1 MKSNGNACSRS
12 PFSRRDALL
21 ALGSL
26 AAVGT
31 ALVAPRARAQGYP
44 DKPLRMIVGFA
55 PGGAADVMSR
65 IIAKGLGAQM
75 NQQVIVE
82 NKPGAD
88 GILASQELMRAPAD
102 GYTLM
107 MGTNTATV
115 AVPALRPNPPYDPF
129 KAFTPLSTAGEFSM
143 FLAVSP
149 GLPSGNLKEFLDH
162 VAANPG
168 KYNSGSSNSAAEL
181 AMLQLLGTRG
191 AKVVN
196 ARYKGDVQ
204 AMTDLVGG
212 QIHMMFSTGT
222 LTPTFVKDNKIK
234 SLLTLLPQ
242 RSPLL
247 PEVPTAT
254 ELGIG
259 KLTITPWA
267 GFFGPAGMPT
277 DVAEKLSLELRNAL
291 ARPDVRD
298 QLVGQ
303 GFSSYGMTPTEF
315 TAFFRKQYDGFVN
328 TVKENNVKF
337 D

>member
-1 MKSNGNACSRS
+1 MHRIDH
-12 PFSRRDALL
+12 PRRRLLTALAAGSALL
-21 ALGSL
+21 A
-26 AAVGT
+26 
-31 ALVAPRARAQGYP
+31 APAARAQAFP
-44 DKPLRMIVGFA
+44 SKPLRMIVGFA
-55 PGGAADVMSR
+55 PGGAADVMAR
-65 IIAKGLGAQM
+65 IVAKGLGAQLG
-75 NQQVIVE
+75 QQIIVD

-88 GILASQELMRAPAD
+88 GILAAQELMRAAPD

-129 KAFTPLSTAGEFSM
+129 KAFTPISSAGEFSM

-149 GLPSGNLKEFLDH
+149 SLPSRNLAEFLDH
-162 VAANPG
+162 VVANPG

-222 LTPTFVKDNKIK
+222 LTPTFARDGKIRP
-234 SLLTLLPQ
+234 LLTLLPK

-247 PEVPTAT
+247 PDVPTAA
-254 ELGIG
+254 ELGLG

-277 DVAEKLSLELRNAL
+277 ELVDKLSAELRNAL
-291 ARPDVRD
+291 ARPEVHD

-303 GFSSYGMTPTEF
+303 GFSSYGMSAADF
-315 TAFFRKQYDGFVN
+315 TAFFRKQYDGFVA
-328 TVKENNVKF
+328 TVRENNVKF
-337 D
+337 E

>member
-1 MKSNGNACSRS
+1 MKSTR
-12 PFSRRDALL
+12 PTLTRRDALL

-26 AAVGT
+26 AAGST
-31 ALVAPRARAQGYP
+31 ALMAPRAHAQTYP

-65 IIAKGLGAQM
+65 IIAKGLSAQM
-75 NQQVIVE
+75 NQQVNVE

-88 GILASQELMRAPAD
+88 GILASQELMRAPPD

-149 GLPSGNLKEFLDH
+149 SLPSGSLKEFLDH

-267 GFFGPAGMPT
+267 GFFGPAGMPAE
-277 DVAEKLSLELRNAL
+277 VVEKLSLELRNAL

-303 GFSSYGMTPTEF
+303 GFSSYGMTPAEF
-315 TAFFRKQYDGFVN
+315 TAFFKRQYDGFVN

>member
-1 MKSNGNACSRS
+1 MPLIQSATVQTT
-12 PFSRRDALL
+12 RRQSLVA
-21 ALGSL
+21 L
-26 AAVGT
+26 AAAGAT
-31 ALVAPRARAQGYP
+31 LAAPGVFAQTFP
-44 DKPLRMIVGFA
+44 NRPLRMIVGFT
-55 PGGAADVMSR
+55 PGGAADVMAR
-65 IIAKGLGAQM
+65 IVAKGLGTQLGQ
-75 NQQVIVE
+75 NVIVD

-88 GILASQELMRAPAD
+88 GILASQELIRAAPD

-129 KAFTPLSTAGEFSM
+129 KVFTPLSTAGEFSM

-149 GLPSGNLKEFLDH
+149 ALPSRNLAEFLDH
-162 VAANPG
+162 IAANPG

-181 AMLQLLGTRG
+181 AMLQLLGTKN

-196 ARYKGDVQ
+196 VRYKGDAQ
-204 AMTDLVGG
+204 AMTDLVSG
-212 QIHMMFSTGT
+212 QIQMMFSTGT

-234 SLLTLLPQ
+234 SLVTLLPK

-247 PEVPTAT
+247 PDVPTAA

-267 GFFGPAGMPT
+267 GFFGPAGMPA
-277 DVAEKLSLELRNAL
+277 DVAERLSLGLRNAL
-291 ARPDVRD
+291 AAPDVRD

-303 GFSSYGMTPTEF
+303 GFSAYGMSPAEF
-315 TAFFRKQYDGFVN
+315 TAFFHKQYDGFVT

>member
-1 MKSNGNACSRS
+1 MTSR
-12 PFSRRDALL
+12 PLTFTRRGTLL

-26 AAVGT
+26 AVGGT
-31 ALVAPRARAQGYP
+31 ALVATRVRAQTYP

-55 PGGAADVMSR
+55 PGGAADVMAR
-65 IIAKGLGAQM
+65 IIAKGLGAQV

-88 GILASQELMRAPAD
+88 GILASQELMRAAPD

-149 GLPSGNLKEFLDH
+149 SLPSGNLKEFLDH

-234 SLLTLLPQ
+234 SLLTLLPK

-267 GFFGPAGMPT
+267 GFFGPAGMPPE
-277 DVAEKLSLELRNAL
+277 VVERLSLELRNAL

-303 GFSSYGMTPTEF
+303 GFSSYGMTPAEF

>member
-1 MKSNGNACSRS
+1 MTDLDPDLGLT
-12 PFSRRDALL
+12 RRRLLAALAAGSALL
-21 ALGSL
+21 
-26 AAVGT
+26 
-31 ALVAPRARAQGYP
+31 VASTARAQAFP
-44 DKPLRMIVGFA
+44 NKPLRLIVGFA
-55 PGGAADVMSR
+55 PGGAADVMAR
-65 IIAKGLGAQM
+65 IVAKGLGAQLG
-75 NQQVIVE
+75 QQIIVD

-88 GILASQELMRAPAD
+88 GILAAQELMRAAPD

-129 KAFTPLSTAGEFSM
+129 KAFTPISSAGEFSM

-149 GLPSGNLKEFLDH
+149 TLPSRNLAEFLDH

-191 AKVVN
+191 GKVVN

-222 LTPTFVKDNKIK
+222 LTPTFARDGKIRP
-234 SLLTLLPQ
+234 LLTLLPK

-247 PEVPTAT
+247 PEVPTAA
-254 ELGIG
+254 ELGLG

-267 GFFGPAGMPT
+267 GFFGPAGMP
-277 DVAEKLSLELRNAL
+277 AEVVDKLSQELRNAL
-291 ARPDVRD
+291 ARPDVHD

-303 GFSSYGMTPTEF
+303 GFSSYGMSAADF
-315 TAFFRKQYDGFVN
+315 TAFFKKQYDGFVA
-328 TVKENNVKF
+328 TVRENNVKF
-337 D
+337 E

>member
-1 MKSNGNACSRS
+1 MGKTAMTAMTTTTAIN
-12 PFSRRDALL
+12 RRF
-21 ALGSL
+21 ALGAL
-26 AAVGT
+26 A
-31 ALVAPRARAQGYP
+31 ALVAPGAWAQAQAFP
-44 DKPLRMIVGFA
+44 NKPLRMVVGFA
-55 PGGAADVMSR
+55 PGGAADVMAR
-65 IIAKGLGAQM
+65 IIAKGLSAQLGQLV
-75 NQQVIVE
+75 NVE
-82 NKPGAD
+82 NKPGAQ
-88 GILASQELMRAPAD
+88 GILASQEVIRAPAD
-102 GYTLM
+102 GYTFML
-107 MGTNTATV
+107 GTNTAMV
-115 AVPALRPNPPYDPF
+115 AVPTTATPPPYDPF
-129 KAFTPLSTAGEFSM
+129 KAFTPLSSAGEFSM

-149 GLPSGNLKEFLDH
+149 ALPSRNLAEFLDH
-162 VAANPG
+162 IAVHPN

-222 LTPTFVKDNKIK
+222 LTPGFAKDGKIRP
-234 SLLTLLPQ
+234 LLTLLPQ

-267 GFFGPAGMPT
+267 GFFGPAGLPAEVT
-277 DVAEKLSLELRNAL
+277 EKLSLELRNAL

-303 GFSSYGMTPTEF
+303 GFSSYGQSPAEF
-315 TAFFRKQYDGFVN
+315 AAFFKKQYDAFVT
-328 TVKENNVKF
+328 TVRDNNVKF

>member
-1 MKSNGNACSRS
+1 MTDLDPDLGLT
-12 PFSRRDALL
+12 RRRLLAALAAGSALL
-21 ALGSL
+21 
-26 AAVGT
+26 
-31 ALVAPRARAQGYP
+31 VASTARAQAFP
-44 DKPLRMIVGFA
+44 NKPLRLIVGFA
-55 PGGAADVMSR
+55 PGGAADVMAR
-65 IIAKGLGAQM
+65 IVAKGLGAQLG
-75 NQQVIVE
+75 QQIIVD

-88 GILASQELMRAPAD
+88 GILAAQELMRAAPD

-129 KAFTPLSTAGEFSM
+129 KAFTPISSAGEFSM

-149 GLPSGNLKEFLDH
+149 TLPSRNLAEFLDH

-191 AKVVN
+191 GKVVN

-222 LTPTFVKDNKIK
+222 LTPTFARDGKIRP
-234 SLLTLLPQ
+234 LLTLLPK

-247 PEVPTAT
+247 PDVPTAA
-254 ELGIG
+254 ELGLG

-267 GFFGPAGMPT
+267 GFFGPAGMP
-277 DVAEKLSLELRNAL
+277 AEVVDKLSQELRNAL
-291 ARPDVRD
+291 ARPDVHD

-303 GFSSYGMTPTEF
+303 GFSSYGMSAADF
-315 TAFFRKQYDGFVN
+315 TAFFKKQYDGFVA
-328 TVKENNVKF
+328 TVRENNVKF
-337 D
+337 E